1 MFDKLRDDLRG
12 ALKKIVR
19 ASDVNEELI
28 DSLCK
33 DVQRALLQSDV
44 NVRLVLSI
52 TQNLKQRALSEQP
65 PKGLS
70 RKDHIVTIL
79 YGELAKML
87 GYSGEIIKTIDN
99 SPEDD
104 HSVATS
110 FFKPGKQNVVLMLG
124 IQGSGKTTVTAKLA
138 RWLTK
143 HGYRVGVIGAD
154 TWRPGALTQLKMN
167 CSKINV
173 EVYGEEGSKD
183 AVGIA
188 RNGLVYFKDQNLD
201 VIIID
206 TAGRHKEEEGLLQ
219 EMNDMYKVATPD
231 LVLLIIDGTI
241 GQSAFKQAEAF
252 HKAAPV
258 GGIVLTKL
266 DGTAKGGGALAAST
280 ATGAK
285 VMFIGTGERID
296 DLEQFSPTR
305 FVGRLLG
312 MGDIKALLEMAKGL
326 ELQADE
332 EQVKRIAKGKMTIE
346 DFYAQMDSASKMGFR
361 NIIENLGMS
370 GMVKED
376 KLEEMQVRMEKWRFI
391 IQSMTKDEKK
401 DPDLINESRRKRIAR
416 GCGLPESE
424 IKEMIKQYNNSKDFM
439 KHSKGRGGLGDF
451 FRRFSGGGAGL
462 GGG

>member
-1 MFDKLRDDLRG
+1 MFEKLRDDLRG
-12 ALKKIVR
+12 ALNKIVR
-19 ASDVNEELI
+19 ASDINEELI
-28 DSLCK
+28 DSLCR
-33 DVQRALLQSDV
+33 DIQRALLLSDV
-44 NVRLVLSI
+44 KVTLVKSI
-52 TQNLKQRALSEQP
+52 TDTLKERALKEQP

-87 GYSGEIIKTIDN
+87 GYSGEAIQSIDKTQ
-99 SPEDD
+99 EDAE
-104 HSVATS
+104 SAATA
-110 FFKPGKQNVVLMLG
+110 FFKPGMSNVVLMLG
-124 IQGSGKTTVTAKLA
+124 IQGSGKTTVTAKLS

-143 HGYRVGVIGAD
+143 HGYRVGVVGAD

-173 EVYGEEGSKD
+173 EVYGEEQNKD
-183 AVGIA
+183 AVAIA
-188 RNGLVYFKDQNLD
+188 RNGLEHFKEQNLD
-201 VIIID
+201 VVIID

-219 EMNDMYKVATPD
+219 EMKDMYKVATPQ
-231 LVLLIIDGTI
+231 LVLLVIDGTI
-241 GQSAFKQAEAF
+241 GQGAFKQAEAF

-266 DGTAKGGGALAAST
+266 DGTAKGGGALAASA

-312 MGDIKALLEMAKGL
+312 MGDIKALLEMAKSL
-326 ELQADE
+326 EVQADE
-332 EQVKRIAKGKMTIE
+332 ESVNRLMRGKMTIE
-346 DFYAQMDSASKMGFR
+346 DFYAQLDSANKMGLK
-361 NIIENLGMS
+361 NVLDNLPGLS

-376 KLEEMQVRMEKWRFI
+376 QIDAMQVRMEKWRFI

-401 DPDLINESRRKRIAR
+401 DPDVMNESRRKRIAR
-416 GCGLPESE
+416 GCGQPESE
-424 IKEMIKQYNNSKDFM
+424 IKAMIKHYNDSKDFM
-439 KHSKGRGGLGDF
+439 KHNKGRGGFLRKF
-451 FRRFSGGGAGL
+451 GL
-462 GGG
+462 G

>member
-1 MFDKLRDDLRG
+1 MFEKLRDDLRG
-12 ALKKIVR
+12 ALNKIVK
-19 ASDVNEELI
+19 ASDINEELI
-28 DSLCK
+28 DSLCR
-33 DVQRALLQSDV
+33 DIQRALLMSDV
-44 NVRLVLSI
+44 KVTLVKSI
-52 TQNLKQRALSEQP
+52 TDTLKERALKEQP

-87 GYSGEIIKTIDN
+87 GYSGEVIQSIDKTQ
-99 SPEDD
+99 EDGQT
-104 HSVATS
+104 VATS

-124 IQGSGKTTVTAKLA
+124 IQGSGKTTVTAKLS

-143 HGYRVGVIGAD
+143 HGYRVGVVGAD

-173 EVYGEEGSKD
+173 EVYGEEQNKD
-183 AVGIA
+183 AVAIA
-188 RNGLVYFKDQNLD
+188 RNGLGYFKDQNLD
-201 VIIID
+201 VVIID

-231 LVLLIIDGTI
+231 LVLLVIDGTI
-241 GQSAFKQAEAF
+241 GQGAFKQAEAF

-266 DGTAKGGGALAAST
+266 DGTAKGGGALAASA

-312 MGDIKALLEMAKGL
+312 MGDIKALLEMAKSL
-326 ELQADE
+326 EVQADE
-332 EQVKRIAKGKMTIE
+332 ESVNRLMRGKMTIE
-346 DFYAQMDSASKMGFR
+346 DFYSQLESANKMGLK
-361 NIIENLGMS
+361 NMLDSLPGIS

-376 KLEEMQVRMEKWRFI
+376 QIDAMQVRMEKWRFI
-391 IQSMTKDEKK
+391 IQSMTKEEKR
-401 DPDLINESRRKRIAR
+401 DPDVMNEARRKRIAR
-416 GCGLPESE
+416 GCGQPESE
-424 IKEMIKQYNNSKDFM
+424 IKAMIKHYNDSKDFM
-439 KHSKGRGGLGDF
+439 KHNKGRGGF
-451 FRRFSGGGAGL
+451 FRKFGIG
-462 GGG
+462 

>member
-1 MFDKLRDDLRG
+1 MFDNLREGLRG
-12 ALKKIVR
+12 ALKKIVG
-19 ASDVNEELI
+19 ASDINEELI

-44 NVRLVLSI
+44 NVRMVLSI
-52 TQNLKQRALSEQP
+52 TQNLKDRALKEQP

-87 GYSGEIIKTIDN
+87 GYSGEVIKTIDKAQ
-99 SPEDD
+99 EDERAL
-104 HSVATS
+104 ATS
-110 FFKPGKQNVVLMLG
+110 FFNPGKQNVVLMLG

-143 HGYRVGVIGAD
+143 HGYRVGVVGAD

-173 EVYGEEGSKD
+173 EVYGEEQNKD
-183 AVGIA
+183 AVAIA
-188 RNGLVYFKDQNLD
+188 KSGLAHFRDQSLD

-219 EMNDMYKVATPD
+219 EMTEMYKAATPD

-241 GQSAFKQAEAF
+241 GQGAFKQAEAF

-266 DGTAKGGGALAAST
+266 DGTAKGGGALAASA

-332 EQVKRIAKGKMTIE
+332 DQVKRITKGKMTIE
-346 DFYAQMDSASKMGFR
+346 DFYSQMDSASKMGFR

-376 KLEEMQVRMEKWRFI
+376 KVEEMQVKMERWRFI

-401 DPDLINESRRKRIAR
+401 DPDVINESRRKRIAR
-416 GCGLPESE
+416 GSGLAEGD
-424 IKEMIKQYNNSKDFM
+424 IKEMIKQYNTSKDII
-439 KHSKGRGGLGDF
+439 KHNKGRGGLGDL
-451 FRRFSGGGAGL
+451 FRRFGGGNL
-462 GGG
+462 G